1 MSRNRWSSLVDRALE
16 ASIVGSFTK
25 VGSSLRAHSES
36 WTDPEHLSGR
46 RVLVTGA
53 TSGIGLAAALRMARL
68 GAHVHLVGRNPQK
81 LSDAERQVA
90 AVSEGDVHS
99 HLCDLSSCH
108 GTRTLADQ
116 LGSGNLLIDVLVHNA
131 GALLSNFTL
140 TTEGVETT
148 VATHLLNP
156 YLLTEALL
164 TSNTLAPAGL
174 VITMSS
180 GGMYTQRADV
190 ANLEMTAADY
200 SGSVAYARAKRA
212 QTLLSQYWTRRY
224 GGSGRGFH
232 VVHPGWVDTPGVD
245 EGLPLFSKVMGPLL
259 RSPDQGADTLVWL
272 AGQAD
277 GEPASGQF
285 WHDRQP
291 RSLYR
296 VPSTRLSPE
305 QEVQVGSDIAAWCDE
320 RIAAVL
326 GSE

>member
-1 MSRNRWSSLVDRALE
+1 VSRSRWSSLVDRALE
-16 ASIVGSFTK
+16 ASVVGSFTR
-25 VGSSLRAHSES
+25 VGSSLRAQGEA
-36 WTDPEHLSGR
+36 WTDPEHLSSR

-90 AVSEGDVHS
+90 AVSEGDVYS

-116 LGSGNLLIDVLVHNA
+116 LGSSNLLIDVLVHNA

-164 TSNTLAPAGL
+164 SSNTLAPAGR

-180 GGMYTQRADV
+180 GGMYTQRADIDK
-190 ANLEMTAADY
+190 LEMTAADY

-212 QTLLSQYWTRRY
+212 QTLLSQYWRRCY
-224 GGSGRGFH
+224 GDSGRGFH
-232 VVHPGWVDTPGVD
+232 VVHRGWVETPGVD

-259 RSPDQGADTLVWL
+259 RSPDHGADTLVWL

-285 WHDRQP
+285 WHDRHP

-305 QEVQVGSDIAAWCDE
+305 QEVHLGNDIATWCDE

-326 GSE
+326 GPE

>member
-1 MSRNRWSSLVDRALE
+1 MSRRWSTLVDRALE
-16 ASIVGSFTK
+16 ASVVGSFTK
-25 VGSSLRAHSES
+25 IGSTLRAQGEE
-36 WTDPEHLSGR
+36 WAEPEHLVGR
-46 RVLVTGA
+46 RVVITGA

-81 LSDAERQVA
+81 LRNAEHQVA

-99 HLCDLSSCH
+99 HLCDLSRCH
-108 GTRTLADQ
+108 DTRALAAELRLSDFR
-116 LGSGNLLIDVLVHNA
+116 IDVLVHNA
-131 GALLSNFTL
+131 GALLSDFTL
-140 TTEGVETT
+140 TSEGVETT

-164 TSNTLAPAGL
+164 ASGTLASTGR

-180 GGMYTQRADV
+180 GGMYTQRANVD
-190 ANLEMTAADY
+190 ALEMTATGY

-224 GGSGRGFH
+224 GSTGRGFH
-232 VVHPGWVDTPGVD
+232 VVHPGWVNTPGVD
-245 EGLPLFSKVMGPLL
+245 DGLPLFSKVMGPLL

-285 WHDRQP
+285 WHDRHP

-296 VPSTRLSPE
+296 VANTRLSPD
-305 QEVQVGSDIAAWCDE
+305 QEVECGNAIATWCD
-320 RIAAVL
+320 RKIAAVFAA
-326 GSE
+326 E